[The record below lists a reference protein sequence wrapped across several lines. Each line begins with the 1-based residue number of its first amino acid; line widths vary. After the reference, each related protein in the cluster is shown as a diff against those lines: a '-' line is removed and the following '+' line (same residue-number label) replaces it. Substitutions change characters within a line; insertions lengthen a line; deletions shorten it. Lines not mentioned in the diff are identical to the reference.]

1 MTFSFDQKLLVTQDT
16 LINVLEGES
25 VLLNLKSENYFGLDP
40 VGTRMWTLLT
50 TSDSIQS
57 AYEAL
62 LDEYD
67 VGADKLRLDMQGLI
81 EELIAN
87 GLMEVAA
94 EKAV

>member
-1 MTFSFDQKLLVTQDT
+1 MTFSFDQKLIVTQDT

-25 VLLNLKSENYFGLDP
+25 VLLNLKSENYFGLDQ

-50 TSDSIQS
+50 TSDSVQS

-67 VGADKLRLDMQGLI
+67 VGADKLRLDMADLI
-81 EELIAN
+81 EKLIAN
-87 GLMEVAA
+87 GLMEVAV

>member
-1 MTFSFDQKLLVTQDT
+1 MTFSFDQKLIVTQDT

-81 EELIAN
+81 EELMAN

-94 EKAV
+94 EKAA